1 MPVIK
6 VTLIEGYDDATR
18 VRIGERL
25 TDAVRSVIAAPVDG
39 VTVAIE
45 EVKPTSYMRG
55 RTAKTPGVSLPD
67 PEGVVRSFL
76 GAMEARDLEAAR
88 SYLGDGFQMTF
99 PGDARFARLEELVGW
114 AKQRYRRV
122 AKDYEGFDTAP
133 GADGVVVYCFG
144 TLSGEWLDG
153 MAFSGIRFID
163 RFLVRD
169 GRIVDQRV
177 WNDMGE
183 RLAREA

>member
-67 PEGVVRSFL
+67 PEALVRDFL
-76 GAMEARDLEAAR
+76 GAMEARDLETAR
-88 SYLGDGFQMTF
+88 NFLGEGFQMTF
-99 PGDARFARLEELVGW
+99 PGGNRFDRLEDLVTW
-114 AKQRYRRV
+114 ARSRYQRV
-122 AKDYEGFDTAP
+122 GKSYERFDTAP
-133 GADGVVVYCFG
+133 GADAVTVYCFG

-153 MAFSGIRFID
+153 SAFSGIRFID

-169 GRIVDQRV
+169 GRIVDQQV

-183 RLAREA
+183 QRVVGE